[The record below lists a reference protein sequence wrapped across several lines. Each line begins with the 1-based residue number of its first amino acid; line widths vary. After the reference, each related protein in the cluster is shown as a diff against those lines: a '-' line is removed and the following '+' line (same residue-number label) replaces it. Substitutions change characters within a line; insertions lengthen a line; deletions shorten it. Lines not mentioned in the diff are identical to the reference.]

1 MQLHHVTVYTFPVHF
16 LIRNVILLKR
26 EMCGL
31 TVAIEAAGGVFFWIV
46 HQSDQMAGHSGQP
59 LAVLVPESPLHKVR
73 NSEAVS
79 SARSTKQVVDK
90 IIGSR
95 K

>member
-1 MQLHHVTVYTFPVHF
+1 MCA
-16 LIRNVILLKR
+16 LI
-26 EMCGL
+26 
-31 TVAIEAAGGVFFWIV
+31 VAIEASGGVFFWLV
-46 HQSDQMAGHSGQP
+46 PRSDQMAPRSGQP
-59 LAVLVPESPLHKVR
+59 LAVLVPELPLHQFK

-90 IIGSR
+90 VIGSR